1 MQVKEG
7 RLRNGGQHSRQI
19 LGGDNSLELL
29 VTPPPQTSR
38 WWKRGACTTRRRGG
52 CRYGGRDLTEHLARL
67 LHLGGTGG
75 AALLRGERE
84 ALELAKTGCMRVLD
98 SKDELPA
105 AAAQVHV
112 IYTLLQ

>member
-1 MQVKEG
+1 MYHPASR
-7 RLRNGGQHSRQI
+7 RL
-19 LGGDNSLELL
+19 
-29 VTPPPQTSR
+29 P
-38 WWKRGACTTRRRGG
+38 
-52 CRYGGRDLTEHLARL
+52 YGGRDLTEHLARL
-67 LHLGGTGG
+67 LHLGGAGG

-84 ALELAKTGCMRVLD
+84 ALELAKIGCMRVLD